1 MLRQNH
7 VANHTLFE
15 AFESDFAMVPSE
27 IVAHE
32 CLAILTT
39 PLLAPSS
46 TPCAG
51 RRQLVA
57 AAARQD
63 VDRARFGWDVPMV
76 WSVTLNIAQA
86 PSAYRLL
93 MRHDSLRLGQLLRAR
108 SPVDRPGMPRPAA
121 PA

>member
-39 PLLAPSS
+39 PLLAPFLN
-46 TPCAG
+46 AV
-51 RRQLVA
+51 RRADDNWSQRLL
-57 AAARQD
+57 D
-63 VDRARFGWDVPMV
+63 ELTARFGWDVPMV
-76 WSVTLNIAQA
+76 
-86 PSAYRLL
+86 
-93 MRHDSLRLGQLLRAR
+93 
-108 SPVDRPGMPRPAA
+108 
-121 PA
+121 